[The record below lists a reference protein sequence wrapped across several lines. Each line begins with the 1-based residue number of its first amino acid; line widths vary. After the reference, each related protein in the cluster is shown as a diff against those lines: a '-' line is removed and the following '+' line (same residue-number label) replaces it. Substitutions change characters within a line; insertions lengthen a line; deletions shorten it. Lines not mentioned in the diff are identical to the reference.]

1 MLDLFINLCYNKL
14 NKGKGVVY
22 LSNTYDINSIES
34 LTFKEGVRRR
44 VNMYLGSD
52 DLEGTYQALKEI
64 INNSTDEALAGYGKR
79 IELTVNEKDN
89 RVSVRDYGRSVP
101 FGIRENGENVLV
113 SIYSQSHT
121 GGKFSHDAYKNA
133 SGLNGVG
140 GSCVC
145 LSSLYFKVE
154 SYRDGKCARAEFKK
168 GDLVSYKEEKT
179 TNKTGTYV
187 EFIPDKEVFSNG
199 EIGYSY
205 DRICNDIQD
214 ISYLYPGIE
223 FVVSNGTSTKTY
235 CAKNGIVDFVSDNV
249 KNPLQ
254 KHIITGSATDG
265 TDSVEIA
272 FQWGTKYETPYV
284 FVNGLRCPELGTPAT
299 GAKTAITKTFN
310 NLANENFD
318 GEYIR
323 KNMFYVINCKVEN
336 PSFANQTKSKIN
348 NASLRQ
354 LASTA
359 FTAAL
364 KEMSIKYS
372 TEFNTIVEMLRK
384 VEKAEAA
391 AERAR
396 ASVLNLEKKETEHKK
411 QKITSSDKFKDCEK
425 HGQDSMLIICEG
437 NSALGGLMPARNV
450 NNEALYAVRGKVK
463 NLLKHPLDE
472 CLENQEVS
480 DIIMALGCGIQN
492 RYNSKKLNYGKVAIA
507 TDADVDGFSIM
518 CLIATLFHTL
528 MPSFVSEGRLC
539 WLRAPLYKIE
549 KGNQKMF
556 AYDDDELASI
566 RKGREN
572 WDITRAKGL
581 GELSADDMEKSML
594 HPTERRLEVLT
605 IHDVEAAAESLMM
618 LMGPEVEGRRKFLF
632 DNVDFSILNR

>member
-1 MLDLFINLCYNKL
+1 MA
-14 NKGKGVVY
+14 
-22 LSNTYDINSIES
+22 YDINSIES

-44 VNMYLGSD
+44 IQMYLGSD

-64 INNSTDEALAGYGKR
+64 INNSTDEALAGYGKK
-79 IELTVNEKDN
+79 IEITISEKDN
-89 RVSVRDYGRSVP
+89 LVSVRDYGRGVP

-113 SIYSQSHT
+113 SIYTQSHT
-121 GGKFSHDAYKNA
+121 GGKFSHEAYKNA
-133 SGLNGVG
+133 SGLNGIG

-145 LSSLYFKVE
+145 LSSKTFTVQ
-154 SYRDGKCARAEFKK
+154 SFRDGKCATAFFEK
-168 GDLVSYKEEKT
+168 GNLISYNEGKCK
-179 TNKTGTYV
+179 NPNGTRV
-187 EFIPDKEVFSNG
+187 DFSPDPEVFSNG
-199 EIGYSY
+199 KIGYDY
-205 DRICNDIQD
+205 KRVCQDIQD

-223 FVVSNGTSTKTY
+223 FIVINNDTEEKKVY

-384 VEKAEAA
+384 VEKAELAA
-391 AERAR
+391 DKAR
-396 ASVLNLEKKETEHKK
+396 QSVLTATNNIEKNQKK
-411 QKITSSDKFKDCEK
+411 KVFSSDKLKDAEFL
-425 HGQDSMLIICEG
+425 GQESTLLIVEGLSAASSM
-437 NSALGGLMPARNV
+437 AVARDIKRYGIL
-450 NNEALYAVRGKVK
+450 AIRGKLVNCLAHTEEK
-463 NLLKHPLDE
+463 IFENEEINLLLSAMNIIPGKYNANKLRYGKIAI
-472 CLENQEVS
+472 CS
-480 DIIMALGCGIQN
+480 DSDSDGFHIGLLIMAAI
-492 RYNSKKLNYGKVAIA
+492 YKLAPQFLQEN
-507 TDADVDGFSIM
+507 
-518 CLIATLFHTL
+518 
-528 MPSFVSEGRLC
+528 RLC
-539 WLRAPLYKIE
+539 WLRSPLYIE
-549 KGNQKMF
+549 KIGKKEKYYF
-556 AYDDDELASI
+556 TDEEI
-566 RKGREN
+566 K
-572 WDITRAKGL
+572 DVKITGELQRNKGL
-581 GELSADDMEKSML
+581 GSLSAEQAKNSMFN
-594 HPTERRLEVLT
+594 PENQRMDVLVPDT
-605 IHDVEAAAESLMM
+605 ESLTLLAQ
-618 LMGPEVEGRRKFLF
+618 LMGEDNSYRKSFIF
-632 DNVDFSILNR
+632 ENVDFSEIHE